1 MTRDRGAG
9 GTEMTKTYETHADV
23 EPMEPSQSAGFT
35 TFCRACANKERDER
49 LRGPDHL
56 AQVFHVGWPR
66 VLLASS
72 WITLPLARRFMPGLY
87 EFLFART
94 EFFDELFAQA
104 LEEHCPQ
111 IVLLGAGCDS
121 RAYRFESRVKD
132 TKIYE
137 LDHPATQQVKRDL
150 LRRGGIAVPEY
161 VRFVAADLNTCPL
174 GDVLASHGFQRD
186 QRTLFLMEGVIYYL
200 TAKGVDSLLQSIRDC
215 SPPGS
220 GLAFDY
226 IVESMVRGTCDR
238 YGAQQIASRVA
249 SVGEVFRFG
258 IDDHEIESFL
268 GDRGFQLSRHL
279 TAEDLQATYLATEDG
294 SAHGQMAGF
303 YSIAYALTR

>member
-1 MTRDRGAG
+1 MTRHREPG
-9 GTEMTKTYETHADV
+9 GTGMTHTYDV
-23 EPMEPSQSAGFT
+23 HGEAQPMKPSQSAGFT

-49 LRGPDHL
+49 LRGPDYL
-56 AQVFHVGWPR
+56 AKVFHVGWPR
-66 VLLASS
+66 VLLATS
-72 WITLPLARRFMPGLY
+72 WITLPIARRQMPGLY
-87 EFLFART
+87 EYLFART
-94 EFFDELFAQA
+94 EFFDELFGKA
-104 LEEHCPQ
+104 LEENCPQ

-121 RAYRFESRVKD
+121 RAYRFESIVKD
-132 TKIYE
+132 TTIYE
-137 LDHPATQQVKRDL
+137 LDHPATQQVKREL

-161 VRFVAADLNTCPL
+161 VRFVAADLNACPL

-200 TAKGVDSLLQSIRDC
+200 TAEGVDSLFQSIKDC

-220 GLAFDY
+220 GFAFDY

-249 SVGEVFRFG
+249 SEGEVFRFG

-279 TAEDLQATYLATEDG
+279 TPEDLEATYLATQDR
-294 SAHGQMAGF
+294 SAHGQIAGF
-303 YSIAYALTR
+303 YSIVYALTR